1 MENRLSHTGIVY
13 RHRPRFSILLQ
24 SLSWLYFHCK
34 RRIMKSIPD
43 CAGKDF
49 RSFGKRYCHEAFC
62 PFSAFHHPAVRHTG
76 RTGRQTAATR
86 PSLRRHGTP
95 AATAQATTGTTA
107 PSPFLAYIV
116 RFRIRWSIVVI
127 PGIFA
132 ILLLLSV
139 WPVLSLSVPNHRHP
153 IVTDPVY
160 REE

>member
-1 MENRLSHTGIVY
+1 MENHLSHTGIVY
-13 RHRPRFSILLQ
+13 RHCPRFTILLQ

-43 CAGKDF
+43 CAGINF

-76 RTGRQTAATR
+76 RTGRQTAATSPPAR
-86 PSLRRHGTP
+86 WYGTP
-95 AATAQATTGTTA
+95 ATTAQAATGATA
-107 PSPFLAYIV
+107 SSPFLAYIV
-116 RFRIRWSIVVI
+116 RFRIRWSSMVI

-139 WPVLSLSVPNHRHP
+139 WPVLSLSVTDHRHP
-153 IVTDPVY
+153 VVTDPVY